1 MACVCVVYVWCVWHV
16 CCGVEFSARGLLAD
30 LTHITQTTHTHT
42 EALTDAAPQ
51 MAQMQIARLKV
62 RLRLNAD
69 GVGDDDEQQQDE
81 DAEEQEEEVY

>member
-1 MACVCVVYVWCVWHV
+1 MWHV
-16 CCGVEFSARGLLAD
+16 CCGVEFSARGLSAD
-30 LTHITQTTHTHT
+30 LTHITQTTHSHTHT

-69 GVGDDDEQQQDE
+69 GVGDDDEQQQEE
-81 DAEEQEEEVY
+81 DAEEQQQEEVY